1 MIPCADTTILGNA
14 QTYMGVLATFIVLCL
29 FISKKDEET
38 SNFIMYLMLKIR
50 GEIIML
56 IDDHTK
62 NLWQDIRTT
71 HNFDKISDLINS
83 HNCKLDKKMDL
94 IDIQFKVDMQK
105 QLFFRKAEN
114 YLKSFEPESTV
125 REKEEL
131 SYVALFTML
140 LIVMVMLIDCTSLIS
155 IGLRAAII
163 NMALITSCIWLC
175 VLYHKFYQFAS
186 TVKDKPEDTSGHPNF
201 LLMLAIMAFGM
212 FLWIG
217 FSIVINT
224 PLFSL
229 IFYALI
235 MVGIIMI
242 FKKKW
247 ISINHVY
254 NRYTRVLFYQFAS
267 TVKDKPE
274 DTSGHPNFLLMLAI
288 MAFGMFLWIGF
299 SIVINTPLFSLIFY
313 ALIMVGIIM
322 IFKKKWISINHVYN
336 RYTRVFT
343 INHFWYIMA
352 FALCAVLSIHTLND
366 CMPKGDYHSNIS
378 ALYGLVSDPS
388 VAKYFS
394 IIFFS
399 LNGFFLPII
408 IGYLYLRRRHNRIN
422 ASIDE
427 LKEKVQSEAE
437 SAAADLKEIQEAIE
451 TAK

>member
-105 QLFFRKAEN
+105 QLFFRKAEY

-175 VLYHKFYQFAS
+175 VLYHK
-186 TVKDKPEDTSGHPNF
+186 
-201 LLMLAIMAFGM
+201 
-212 FLWIG
+212 
-217 FSIVINT
+217 
-224 PLFSL
+224 
-229 IFYALI
+229 
-235 MVGIIMI
+235 
-242 FKKKW
+242 
-247 ISINHVY
+247 
-254 NRYTRVLFYQFAS
+254 FYQFAS